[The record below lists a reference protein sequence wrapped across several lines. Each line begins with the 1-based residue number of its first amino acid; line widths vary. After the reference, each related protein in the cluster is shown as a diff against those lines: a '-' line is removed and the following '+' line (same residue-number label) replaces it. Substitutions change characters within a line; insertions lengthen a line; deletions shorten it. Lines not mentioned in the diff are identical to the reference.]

1 MPDRLV
7 GSAPTLNAALP
18 LYRIPLCAYVECC
31 SAPMLNAALHLRRI
45 MLRCRAESHAEC
57 LLYGY
62 LTKYLRYHTTG
73 CIGLDLMNQI
83 SRGAGNSTLF
93 PKAAL
98 FYPQGDLI
106 L

>member
-7 GSAPTLNAALP
+7 GSAPTLNAALR

-31 SAPMLNAALHLRRI
+31 SAPMLNAALHLCQITLHYRTK
-45 MLRCRAESHAEC
+45 SHAEC

-73 CIGLDLMNQI
+73 CIDLDLMNQI
-83 SRGAGNSTLF
+83 LRGAGNSTLF

-98 FYPQGDLI
+98 FYPQGDLM